1 MRLKQPLTGP
11 EHTNEDRKSGFRK
24 KAMTH
29 LKANNFRIKY
39 MTNFGRN
46 LRKNSK

>member
-1 MRLKQPLTGP
+1 MKRAILVSEK
-11 EHTNEDRKSGFRK
+11 K

-29 LKANNFRIKY
+29 LTENNFRIKY